1 MHKMKL
7 STSKNLWR
15 LTLSFILFSFFI
27 LLFESCA
34 RKISFMTSSVVPAA
48 EGTVKLKKDNNN
60 NYNVSLEVMRLAEPE
75 RLQPPKD
82 NYVVWMNTEQNG
94 TQNIGKLE
102 TSSGLLSKTLKSS
115 LETVTPFKPSDFF
128 ITAEDDA
135 VVQYPSGQVVLR
147 TKSIR

>member
-7 STSKNLWR
+7 SISKNLWR
-15 LTLSFILFSFFI
+15 LTLSFMLFSFFI

-34 RKISFMTSSVVPAA
+34 RKISFMTSPVVPAA

-102 TSSGLLSKTLKSS
+102 TSSGLLSKTLRSS

-135 VVQYPSGQVVLR
+135 AVQYPSGQVVLR